1 MQTNDNV
8 VRKLINLLNNIII
21 MTNLL

>member
-8 VRKLINLLNNIII
+8 VSKLINLLNNIII
-21 MTNLL
+21 ITNLS